1 MQINKNCKL
10 FLQDVYSYD
19 ITACHYSIL
28 KKSGFD
34 VSNINFEN
42 KEERNIQ
49 IGKLMRDNDRMSSL
63 LRNTTNSVID
73 VYLKNSNIEPE
84 DLITRQYD
92 GVITSKPIKNS
103 NSFLDLQL
111 KAIYNVFIISIDRNK
126 YIATNYKEYIFKGIS
141 NRYDGI
147 DYIFKKI
154 MNINFASKHVIF
166 EGLKEIK
173 YEMLNS
179 KNHLLY
185 CIPSENNFNIILK
198 DFGQTE
204 ISKSISRLFN
214 LDDLNRE
221 WYFNHYIR
229 PFTESITIEFL

>member
-10 FLQDVYSYD
+10 FLQDVYSYE
-19 ITACHYSIL
+19 ISSCHYSIL

-34 VSNINFEN
+34 VSNINYEN

-49 IGKLMRDNDRMSSL
+49 IGKIMRDNERISTF
-63 LRNTTNSVID
+63 LRTTTNSVID
-73 VYLKNSNIEPE
+73 VYLKNSNITNE

-92 GVITSKPIKNS
+92 GVITSKPIRNS
-103 NSFLDLQL
+103 DSFLDLQL
-111 KAIYNVFIISIDRNK
+111 KAIFNVFIISSDRNK
-126 YIATNYKEYIFKGIS
+126 YIATNYKDYLFKGIS
-141 NRYDGI
+141 NRYNEVDFI
-147 DYIFKKI
+147 YKKI
-154 MNINFASKHVIF
+154 LNINFASKYAIF
-166 EGLKEIK
+166 ERLKEIK
-173 YEMLNS
+173 YEVLNS

-185 CIPSENNFNIILK
+185 CIPTENNFNIILK